1 MLFSVFM
8 FSASWDGLSVKEQ
21 SLKRFQ
27 SKCVACNFCNLFA
40 SYYIVCFMSSSVFRI
55 CLSFSRFGSLN
66 LLSLLKLIQVWVGL
80 WCSLQVLI
88 SCMIWICLCFCMS
101 FLFHLHPLHRVYILL
116 PRLPR
121 QLLPLQAA
129 GPAESLEER
138 TSRHISLSLGSGSIV
153 MSWCLQTSKY
163 LLFHGLPRPKEQA
176 NW

>member
-27 SKCVACNFCNLFA
+27 SKFVACNFCNLFA
-40 SYYIVCFMSSSVFRI
+40 SYYVVCFMSSSVFRI
-55 CLSFSRFGSLN
+55 CLGFSRFGSLN
-66 LLSLLKLIQVWVGL
+66 LLSLLELIRVWVGL

-88 SCMIWICLCFCMS
+88 SCMIWICLYVFS
-101 FLFHLHPLHRVYILL
+101 FPFASFASS
-116 PRLPR
+116 
-121 QLLPLQAA
+121 LPLATQIASAA
-129 GPAESLEER
+129 SAPSRGGPCR
-138 TSRHISLSLGSGSIV
+138 VFGRKNISSHFTFLGSGSIV